1 MTWLKSISFGSPSF
15 RRSPFECSFNPRLVA
30 ALNEEIVRQS
40 QPLEQE
46 LVVLLERKEE
56 LKTKIEK
63 WEAALEDSPELFP
76 MLKDRLD
83 ELTEKRRQLHIRENE
98 ILGIFQQQGEPIQ
111 VKDVQRILTSLDRF
125 LAQSEKKQIKALY
138 RTFIEKI
145 TFDPNHKEILEITM
159 KFTPAVVQQ
168 LNEQYQIAVSKTKD
182 TAIFV
187 LKTPFTLTI

>member
-1 MTWLKSISFGSPSF
+1 
-15 RRSPFECSFNPRLVA
+15 
-30 ALNEEIVRQS
+30 
-40 QPLEQE
+40 
-46 LVVLLERKEE
+46 
-56 LKTKIEK
+56 
-63 WEAALEDSPELFP
+63 
-76 MLKDRLD
+76 
-83 ELTEKRRQLHIRENE
+83 EKRRQLHIRENE

-125 LAQSEKKQIKALY
+125 LAQSEKKQVKALY

-145 TFDPNHKEILEITM
+145 TFDPNYKEILEITM

>member
-1 MTWLKSISFGSPSF
+1 M
-15 RRSPFECSFNPRLVA
+15 A

-98 ILGIFQQQGEPIQ
+98 ILGIFQQGEPIQ

-145 TFDPNHKEILEITM
+145 TFDPNHKEMLEITM
-159 KFTPAVVQQ
+159 KFTHAVVQQ